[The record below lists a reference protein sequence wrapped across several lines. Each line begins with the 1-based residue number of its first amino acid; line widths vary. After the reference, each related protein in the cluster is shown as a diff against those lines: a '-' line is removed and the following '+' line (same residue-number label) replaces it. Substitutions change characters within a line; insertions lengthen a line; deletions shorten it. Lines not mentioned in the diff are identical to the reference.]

1 MSYDPAVKVY
11 YCKQSESP
19 TDSHKITPAPS
30 ITINPEIYYAND
42 NVIGYTYNITLSG
55 YANALR
61 KDLDPDSTAYGL
73 SDTISHIG
81 FIREIFNTNGGN
93 LYIKQSGSNILV
105 AKGAT
110 VKSLEFNN
118 SDNKWFNYA
127 PFTVEIE
134 FNEIDFIGCSNNS
147 PINCNNSIFHQI
159 ANTKNISDNLVDI
172 KKYKIK
178 EFKDK
183 WSFTIDNQIYE
194 NCNGS
199 FNNVFKVSYD
209 LSATG
214 KNYYI
219 NDNLVPAWQQA
230 RLFVQDK
237 LYKQVTSLISGQN
250 QIETNNDDACE
261 ASKDLSSIHNMD
273 NLTPRQSGL
282 FKDFKTLRD
291 AYFNDIRYDIYN
303 EKITCN
309 TSESDGTFSVVYE
322 CMIKKYDNTISPSA
336 NSVLHTYTKTNT
348 IDTSKG
354 VNPSISVQ
362 GTIQGLVR
370 GGFIY
375 YNNDYILPASGTFL
389 TSIDSKET
397 KYANALGYFN
407 AKVGDASDLSDSF
420 KDILNIKKSE
430 LLIPGVFTGDSIYPR
445 PSSFSVDHAYSAGT
459 ITYNGSYDKNLATT
473 LDNGYTNITIT
484 RNDPIDIVQE
494 FVVPGR
500 SNGPIIQKLNM
511 KTSRIISVNIEGA
524 DYRNRGCTIADPC
537 DSLPFFKIKDFEAL
551 LSENNSWLKIKE
563 DYSVNKIDGSFSI
576 NLEYMIR
583 SC

>member
-1 MSYDPAVKVY
+1 MSYDPNVKVY
-11 YCKQSESP
+11 YCKQSAGPS
-19 TDSHKITPAPS
+19 DSNKITPAPS
-30 ITINPEIYYAND
+30 IVINPEIYYAND
-42 NVIGYTYNITLSG
+42 NVIGYTYNITLTG

-61 KDLDPDSTAYGL
+61 KDIDPEVGGIGLD
-73 SDTISHIG
+73 DTVSHIA

-93 LYIKQSGSNILV
+93 LYVKQGDFDLLV

-110 VKSLEFNN
+110 IKNLEFSN

-127 PFTVEIE
+127 PFTAQIE
-134 FNEIDFIGCSNNS
+134 FNEIDFTGCSSNDE
-147 PINCNNSIFHQI
+147 INCSSSIFHQI
-159 ANTKNISDNLVDI
+159 ANIQNISDNLVDI

-183 WSFTIDNQIYE
+183 WSFTIDNKIYE

-199 FNNVFKVSYD
+199 FNNIFQVSYD

-237 LYKQVTSLISGQN
+237 LYKQVRGLISGQN
-250 QIETNNDDACE
+250 QIESDNDDAC
-261 ASKDLSSIHNMD
+261 AALKDLSTIHD
-273 NLTPRQSGL
+273 TDTTAPREDGL
-282 FKDFKTLRD
+282 FKDFSTLRD
-291 AYFNDIRYDIYN
+291 GSFGNIKYDIYN
-303 EKITCN
+303 EKITCT

-322 CMIKKYDNTISPSA
+322 CIIKKYDNTIGTLA

-354 VNPSISVQ
+354 VNPSISIQ

-375 YNNDYILPASGTFL
+375 YNNDYVLPANGSFL
-389 TSIDSKET
+389 TSIDSSET
-397 KYANALGYFN
+397 KYSNALAYFGD
-407 AKVGDASDLSDSF
+407 KVGTSADLSNSF
-420 KDILNIKKSE
+420 KDILNISKAA
-430 LLIPGVFTGDSIYPR
+430 LLIPGQFTGQDMYPR
-445 PSSFSVDHAYSAGT
+445 PTTFSVDHAYNAGT
-459 ITYNGSYDKNLATT
+459 ITYNGSYDKNLANSI
-473 LDNGYTNITIT
+473 DNGYTNITIT
-484 RNDPIDIVQE
+484 RNDPIDIIQE

-500 SNGPIIQKLNM
+500 SSGPIIQKLNM
-511 KTSRIISVNIEGA
+511 QTPRTISVNIEGA
-524 DYRNRGCTIADPC
+524 DFRNRGCSIVDPC
-537 DSLPFFKIKDFEAL
+537 ASLPFFNIKNFEQL
-551 LSENNSWLKIKE
+551 LLENNSWLKTKE
-563 DYSVNKIDGSFSI
+563 DYNVNKIDGSFSI